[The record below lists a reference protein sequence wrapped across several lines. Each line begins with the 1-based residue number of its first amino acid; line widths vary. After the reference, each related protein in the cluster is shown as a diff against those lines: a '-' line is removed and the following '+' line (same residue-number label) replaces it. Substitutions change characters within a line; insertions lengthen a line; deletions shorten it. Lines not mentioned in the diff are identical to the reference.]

1 MLTSGEAIMVTDHLA
16 THLSGTGNVRL
27 LIQVVFAP
35 EHTTILLALP
45 DNIPGPVDQ
54 AGWLIQYCLT
64 SRWPPDPAKASLL
77 ELLLVRLVDIG
88 GFGALAPLRDRVRSR
103 VDPNDEIFQAR
114 WVIGNQ
120 PFFDRGNTRQAI
132 RRLLSGVTHPIL
144 RINGDAG
151 SGKTYTLELVKHL
164 AAQGPPHVRFT
175 SASVDSKNAAS
186 YTVEELAQELTLPMM
201 INEQMPGRSTSSF
214 PKSLALW
221 IIRNTLRQQGV
232 WVLALDGF
240 GDENANPEVRQL
252 AEALS
257 ALVLGPETVKKVR
270 LILLDYKPQSPDNL
284 KPRVL
289 DDALPDP
296 SMISEQDLHE
306 CLVAYNEAKRQMGEL
321 SKVIEPGEVSELA
334 AKLLDRA
341 PATPAERLRGLN
353 EELLLLWQL

>member
-1 MLTSGEAIMVTDHLA
+1 MLTSDEVKTVTDHLA
-16 THLSGTGNVRL
+16 THLGPTGNIRV
-27 LIQVVFAP
+27 LIQTVFAP
-35 EHTTILLALP
+35 DHTTILLALP
-45 DNIPGPVDQ
+45 DNIPGIGDQ

-77 ELLLVRLVDIG
+77 ELLLVRLIDIG
-88 GFGALAPLRDRVRSR
+88 GVGDLAPLRNRVNSR

-132 RRLLSGVTHPIL
+132 RRLLSGVTYPIL
-144 RINGDAG
+144 RINGDVG

-164 AAQGPPHVRFT
+164 AVQGPPNVHFT
-175 SASVDSKNAAS
+175 STSVESKNAAS
-186 YTVEELAQELTLPMM
+186 YTIEELAEELTLPMM
-201 INEQMPGRSTSSF
+201 INEPKPQRSTSAY

-289 DDALPDP
+289 DDTLPNP
-296 SMISEQDLHE
+296 LTVGEQDLHE
-306 CLVAYNEAKRQMGEL
+306 CLIAYNEARRQMGEL
-321 SKVIEPGEVSELA
+321 SKVIEPGEVGPLA
-334 AKLLDRA
+334 ASLLGRA